1 MIEHHA
7 VLVRVSSIDSY
18 IAPTVSEDVSFE
30 EIKKDQIGIADV
42 RELIEKANR
51 TPFGSASS
59 QLLIVVTSFITV
71 EAQQALLKI
80 IEEPPQTTRFLFV
93 LPASF
98 LLLPT
103 LMSRFAVETTTEVT
117 CDQEPFEE
125 FLQAPLAARMSEI
138 EKVSKSKNQV
148 WQSAIKCGLLEH
160 LKKDSRKYSRNQLE
174 VLQFV
179 ASTLL
184 SRGASNK
191 ILLEQLALTL

>member
-7 VLVRVSSIDSY
+7 VLVRVSSVDLY
-18 IAPTVSEDVSFE
+18 ISPPVSEGVSFE
-30 EIKKDQIGIADV
+30 EIRKDQIGIADV

-51 TPFGSASS
+51 TPAGSAAS

-80 IEEPPQTTRFLFV
+80 IEEPPQTTRFLFA

-103 LMSRFAVETTTEVT
+103 LMSRFSVESTTDIT
-117 CDQEPFEE
+117 CDQEPFEA
-125 FLQAPLAARMSEI
+125 FLKAPLVKRMLEI
-138 EKVSKSKNQV
+138 EKASKSKNQA
-148 WQSAIKCGLLEH
+148 WQSAVKCGLLEH
-160 LKKDSRKYSRNQLE
+160 LKKDSRKYSRNELE
-174 VLQFV
+174 SLQFV
-179 ASTLL
+179 AMTLL